1 MSNHLTAKVYAN
13 DLTAVQ
19 VCIGLLSASSAL
31 VIVSEQLCWPKAAH
45 SPQVTANQ
53 SVGCTGSCRM

>member
-1 MSNHLTAKVYAN
+1 MSNHLTAKMYAN

-19 VCIGLLSASSAL
+19 GCIGLLSVSSAL
-31 VIVSEQLCWPKAAH
+31 VIASEQLHWPKAAH
-45 SPQVTANQ
+45 SPQVTVNQ